1 MACPFNH
8 RCTGGFTT
16 FSTFSL
22 DTALLSA
29 KGALQTALGYVAL
42 SVVSCVV
49 RADLGG
55 WIDQGVR
62 VNMRALSHTSTIPFR
77 GKIAFF

>member
-1 MACPFNH
+1 
-8 RCTGGFTT
+8 
-16 FSTFSL
+16 L

-49 RADLGG
+49 RADLGC

>member
-49 RADLGG
+49 DAGLGVG
-55 WIDQGVR
+55 LIR
-62 VNMRALSHTSTIPFR
+62 TLR
-77 GKIAFF
+77 